1 MSNEID
7 FSAEMQELA
16 NVIAQYAPENW
27 EKMCVVFEEYAP
39 GDYGID
45 SWAIVAG
52 QNEPVDFEEE
62 DIDNLEKI
70 FSIIQKKS
78 IEKWNSA
85 QFEFT
90 ADGDCE
96 ISFAY

>member
-1 MSNEID
+1 MSNEVD
-7 FSAEMQELA
+7 FSVEMQDLA
-16 NVIAQYAPENW
+16 NIIAQYAPENW
-27 EKMCVVFEEYAP
+27 EKMSVIFEEYAP

-45 SWAIVAG
+45 SWAIIASE
-52 QNEPVDFEEE
+52 NIPVDFDED
-62 DIDNLEKI
+62 DIDNLETI

-78 IEKWNSA
+78 IEKWKSA

-90 ADGDCE
+90 SDGDCE